1 MRSLVIII
9 LLAFISTPVWAQRLE
24 LAPIISYTTPATID
38 QTTDGVDDL
47 EISGSTTWGARG
59 SYLLTTRMAVEGL
72 WTYQPT
78 RVMMT
83 AGGSKAELFD
93 MSINQVF
100 GNVVYQLGNG
110 LARLQPFVFG
120 GLGATF
126 LAATDLDG
134 ETKLAWD
141 VGAGVKWFVNRR
153 FGIEGRVRYKPTE
166 LHASSGTCGPFDFCQ
181 GTLHSVGISTA
192 FLTRF

>member
-1 MRSLVIII
+1 MRSPVVIIF
-9 LLAFISTPVWAQRLE
+9 LVFISSPAWAQRLE

-38 QTTDGVDDL
+38 QTADGVDDL

-59 SYLLTTRMAVEGL
+59 SYLLTNRVAVEGL

-78 RVMMT
+78 HVMMT

-93 MSINQVF
+93 MSVNQLF
-100 GNVVYQLGNG
+100 GNVVYQMGSG

-126 LAATDLDG
+126 LEATDVDG

-141 VGAGVKWFVNRR
+141 VGGGVKWFVNRR

-166 LHASSGTCGPFDFCQ
+166 LREGSGTCGPFDFCQ
-181 GTLHSVGISTA
+181 GTLRSVGITTA
-192 FLTRF
+192 FLVRF

>member
-1 MRSLVIII
+1 MRSLLII
-9 LLAFISTPVWAQRLE
+9 LLAFISTPAWAQRLE

-38 QTTDGVDDL
+38 QTADGVDDL

-59 SYLLTTRMAVEGL
+59 SYLLTNRMAIEGL

-83 AGGSKAELFD
+83 AGGNKADLFD
-93 MSINQVF
+93 MSVNQLF
-100 GNVVYQLGNG
+100 GNVVYQVGSA

-126 LAATDLDG
+126 LEATDLDG

-141 VGAGVKWFVNRR
+141 VGAGVKWFAHPR

-166 LHASSGTCGPFDFCQ
+166 LHESSQTCGPFDFCQ
-181 GTLHSVGISTA
+181 GMLRSVGISTA